1 MVNSRQKGATF
12 ERDICRD
19 LQLDLN
25 IKGFVKRDIE
35 QYRTADRGDILIEDD
50 SFPYLIECKR
60 YKSGNTYSDAW
71 WQQVERAAENM
82 KKEPV
87 LVYKFDRQPVTVV
100 MRLEHL
106 MKDDALHE
114 EKVRMDWEAFC
125 YIARENWND
134 LRN

>member
-1 MVNSRQKGATF
+1 MVNSRHKGATF
-12 ERDICRD
+12 ERDICKN

-60 YKSGNTYSDAW
+60 YKAGNTYSDAW

-106 MKDDALHE
+106 MKDGALHE

>member
-125 YIARENWND
+125 YVARENWNS
-134 LRN
+134 

>member
-1 MVNSRQKGATF
+1 MVNSRAKGASF
-12 ERDICRD
+12 EREICKN

-60 YKSGNTYSDAW
+60 YKAGNTYSDAW
-71 WQQVERAAENM
+71 WQQVERAAHNM

-106 MKDDALHE
+106 MRDGALHE

-125 YIARENWND
+125 YIARENWNGA
-134 LRN
+134 